1 MSDDEIALAK
11 RGLRADCEAQRQI
24 ASGDAGPQA
33 GADAVSHFFTAM
45 DPPAGCV
52 VSGYWPMR
60 HEFDVRPLL
69 AAFHERGHVCAL
81 PVVVGKGQP
90 LEFRAWTPGA
100 TLVEAAFGTRVPP
113 ADVRVVTPTLLLVPL
128 LAFDDRG
135 YRLGYGGGFYDRTLA
150 NIRAGGLAPVAVGC
164 AFEGQRI
171 DAVPVNATDQRL
183 DWLVTESRAI
193 QIFAQASGA
202 AA

>member
-1 MSDDEIALAK
+1 MSDDAIALAK
-11 RGLRADCEAQRQI
+11 RGLRGDCEARRQI

-33 GADAVSHFFTAM
+33 GAHAVSHVFAAM
-45 DPPAGCV
+45 APPDGCV

-69 AAFHERGHVCAL
+69 EAFHERGHVCAL
-81 PVVVGKGQP
+81 PAVVGNAQP
-90 LEFRAWTPGA
+90 LEFRVWTPGA

-113 ADVRVVTPTLLLVPL
+113 EDARVVMPTLLLVPL
-128 LAFDDRG
+128 LAFDERG
-135 YRLGYGGGFYDRTLA
+135 YRLGYGGGFYDRTL
-150 NIRAGGLAPVAVGC
+150 NRLRAAGPAPVAVGC

-171 DAVPVNATDQRL
+171 DAVPVNTMDQRL
-183 DWLVTESRAI
+183 DWLVTERRAVP
-193 QIFAQASGA
+193 FNAQASGA

>member
-1 MSDDEIALAK
+1 MSDDDIARAK
-11 RGLRADCEAQRQI
+11 RGLRPACEAQRRI
-24 ASGDAGPQA
+24 ARSDAGPHA
-33 GADAVSHFFTAM
+33 GADGATRFFAAM
-45 DPPAGCV
+45 DPPAGWV

-81 PVVVGKGQP
+81 PVVVGKAQP

-100 TLVEAAFGTRVPP
+100 TLVEAAYGTLVPSE
-113 ADVRVVTPTLLLVPL
+113 DVAVVTPTLLLVPM
-128 LAFDDRG
+128 LAFDGRG
-135 YRLGYGGGFYDRTLA
+135 YRLGYGGGFYDRTLDGLRSA
-150 NIRAGGLAPVAVGC
+150 GLAPVAVGC

-183 DWLVTESRAI
+183 DWLVTESRAV
-193 QIFAQASGA
+193 QFTTQVSGA
-202 AA
+202 AS